1 MKGMEIMTKEMNIS
15 EARKNLM
22 EIPEM
27 LEGGNAPEAIE
38 VTRRGVPVLIM
49 ISPEEYMSLAETKEI
64 ISDRAALRS
73 IARGVKDANED
84 RLHTAEEVRKK
95 LGL

>member
-1 MKGMEIMTKEMNIS
+1 MTKEMKIS
-15 EARKNLM
+15 EARSSLM

-27 LEGGNAPEAIE
+27 LEGEAAPDAIE

-49 ISPEEYMSLAETKEI
+49 ISPEEYTSLAETKEI
-64 ISDRAALRS
+64 ISDKAALRS
-73 IARGVKDANED
+73 IARGLKDAEEG
-84 RLHTAEEVRKK
+84 RLRSAEEVREK